1 MRACLRTPAC
11 LPKRPGLQA
20 RPEGPALGPQ
30 ETLTL
35 HSGA

>member
-1 MRACLRTPAC
+1 MRAC

-20 RPEGPALGPQ
+20 RPWKGPALGPQ